1 MKRRTLDLTLATI
14 GLVMAAVLAIASALL
29 LFAASFTNTTI
40 TDQLSAQRISF
51 GPAESMPAAEYG
63 DLVQYAGQQVTT
75 GTQAKAYSDYIA
87 VHLDKMADGQTYS
100 EVSGQWIASAENP
113 ADRDPALGQLRQTL
127 FMGETLRGLLLN
139 VYAFS
144 IFGTVA
150 LIAGW
155 VAAVAALV
163 MLGLAIYGF
172 SHAHK
177 LHKQE
182 LLEAPSVESIPVA

>member
-1 MKRRTLDLTLATI
+1 MIAADRAIPRYRVLVDEE
-14 GLVMAAVLAIASALL
+14 GL
-29 LFAASFTNTTI
+29 
-40 TDQLSAQRISF
+40 
-51 GPAESMPAAEYG
+51 
-63 DLVQYAGQQVTT
+63 
-75 GTQAKAYSDYIA
+75 KAYER
-87 VHLDKMADGQTYS
+87 L
-100 EVSGQWIASAENP
+100 
-113 ADRDPALGQLRQTL
+113 RRQTL

-163 MLGLAIYGF
+163 MVGLAIYGF

-182 LLEAPSVESIPVA
+182 LLEAPAVESIPVA